1 MGLVYKGGYL
11 VKPKRSI
18 IFFTETV
25 TIPEAVFFQALR
37 RSVSGVAYAP
47 QDDPPPLPMAYSLSS
62 TQQKAPS

>member
-37 RSVSGVAYAP
+37 RSVSADTMEHRNLPVAGTRGRA
-47 QDDPPPLPMAYSLSS
+47 QRIGILEG
-62 TQQKAPS
+62 T